1 MYKKLTHVEHIL
13 KRPDSYVGTIV
24 PEIEHH
30 WILRDNTFVLRPIR
44 ISPGLLKIFDEVLV
58 NALDQATLHPKK
70 VTRIKIGLGETI
82 SIENNGPSIPIER
95 HSETGIWTPELIF
108 GHLLTSSNYDDEEQ
122 RIVGGRNG
130 YGAKLTNVFSKWLR
144 LTVINEGQSYTQ
156 TWKNNMQE
164 CSPPVIEKT
173 SSKNKVGLE

>member
-30 WILRDNTFVLRPIR
+30 WVLRDNKFVLRPIR

-70 VTRIKIGLGETI
+70 VTRIKIQLGETI
-82 SIENNGPSIPIER
+82 TIENNGPSIPIER
-95 HSETGIWTPELIF
+95 HAETFNRGEQGVDLGVRDLRPFQTVLEILD
-108 GHLLTSSNYDDEEQ
+108 LTSLDVLGQAGQKVRDRKS
-122 RIVGGRNG
+122 
-130 YGAKLTNVFSKWLR
+130 TR
-144 LTVINEGQSYTQ
+144 LN
-156 TWKNNMQE
+156 
-164 CSPPVIEKT
+164 
-173 SSKNKVGLE
+173 SSHTDISRMPSSA